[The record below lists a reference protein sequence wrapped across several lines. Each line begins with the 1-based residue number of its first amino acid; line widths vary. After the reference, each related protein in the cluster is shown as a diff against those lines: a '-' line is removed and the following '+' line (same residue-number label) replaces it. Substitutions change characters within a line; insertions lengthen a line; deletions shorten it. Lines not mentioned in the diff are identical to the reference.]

1 MTPPPQIPRSRSPT
15 ARRVAS
21 VLLTITLFTSL
32 GACGRYRSLPLET
45 LPASLQAPDPVALS
59 QDARNID
66 RPYLRP
72 VAIDLSRPLDA
83 NAIAVIA
90 VLANPDLQALRV
102 RAGVADAQ
110 VFAAGLLPDPT
121 FSLGIDTIVAGPP
134 AASNIAGALGLG
146 LAALRTRGAVRAQA
160 QAAARQVRLDLAWAE
175 WQTAGQA
182 RLQAERVIGL
192 ERSVVLLTS
201 SRDAAQSLLG
211 RKLRASGR
219 GDLMPDQVEAARLSA
234 FDAADRLR
242 IAERDLSAARSEL
255 IRLLGLPPG
264 FQLWL
269 APSPYAPPRGQAAEL
284 FVVAARVRLDLKAL
298 EAGYGAQEAAVRKAI
313 LDQFPTL
320 DLTVNASRDTG
331 RNTLLGPAIAFTLP
345 LWNRNRGGIAIATAT
360 RAALNAE
367 YGARLARTRA
377 DIAAAIDAIAIVQ
390 RQRAAILTDLPALEK
405 FAAASRR
412 AANRGDLALATAET
426 AEAALRDKQL
436 LLVQAER
443 DGAEQS
449 IALELLTGT
458 LKESWPQ

>member
-1 MTPPPQIPRSRSPT
+1 MRPLSLVPPDSI
-15 ARRVAS
+15 
-21 VLLTITLFTSL
+21 
-32 GACGRYRSLPLET
+32 
-45 LPASLQAPDPVALS
+45 ALS
-59 QDARNID
+59 QDALSID

-72 VAIDLSRPLDA
+72 VSIDLSRPLDA
-83 NAIAVIA
+83 DTIAVIA

-102 RAGVADAQ
+102 RAGVSDAQ

-121 FSLGIDTIVAGPP
+121 FSLGIDKVVGGPP

-146 LAALRTRGAVRAQA
+146 LATLRTRGAVRAQA

-182 RLQAERVIGL
+182 RLQAERIIGL
-192 ERSVVLLTS
+192 ERATMLLTA
-201 SRDAAQSLLG
+201 SRDASQSLLS

-242 IAERDLSAARSEL
+242 IAERDLGAARSEL
-255 IRLLGLPPG
+255 ARLLGLPPG
-264 FQLWL
+264 FPLQLAQSL
-269 APSPYAPPRGQAAEL
+269 YTATRPDAGNL
-284 FVVAARVRLDLKAL
+284 FAVATRERLDLKAL
-298 EAGYGAQEAAVRKAI
+298 QAGYGAQEAAMRKAI

-331 RNTLLGPAIAFTLP
+331 RNTLLGPAIAFILP
-345 LWNRNRGGIAIATAT
+345 LWNRNRGGIATETAT

-390 RQRAAILTDLPALEK
+390 RQRAAILADLPALEK
-405 FAAASRR
+405 FSAASRR

-443 DGAEQS
+443 DSAEQS
-449 IALELLTGT
+449 IALEILTGT

>member
-1 MTPPPQIPRSRSPT
+1 MNPAHPGHRFTP
-15 ARRVAS
+15 AACRRDALV
-21 VLLTITLFTSL
+21 VLTIALAASL
-32 GACGRYRSLPLET
+32 GACAHYRPLPLET
-45 LPASLQAPDPVALS
+45 RPLSLIAPDPAALS
-59 QDARNID
+59 QDALSID

-72 VAIDLSRPLDA
+72 VSIDLSRPLDA

-90 VLANPDLQALRV
+90 VLANPDLKALRV
-102 RAGVADAQ
+102 RAGVSDAQ

-121 FSLGIDTIVAGPP
+121 ISLGIDTVVAGPP
-134 AASNIAGALGLG
+134 AASNIVGALGLG
-146 LAALRTRGAVRAQA
+146 LATLRTRGAVRAQA
-160 QAAARQVRLDLAWAE
+160 RAAARQVRLDLAWAE
-175 WQTAGQA
+175 WLAAGQA

-192 ERSVVLLTS
+192 ERATMLLTA
-201 SRDAAQSLLG
+201 SRDASQSLLS

-242 IAERDLSAARSEL
+242 IAERDLGAARSEL

-264 FQLWL
+264 FQLQL
-269 APSPYAPPRGQAAEL
+269 AQSPYAETHREAGDL
-284 FVVAARVRLDLKAL
+284 FAIASRERLDLKAL
-298 EAGYGAQEAAVRKAI
+298 EAGYGAQEATLRKAI

-320 DLTVNASRDTG
+320 DLTLNASRDTG

-345 LWNRNRGGIAIATAT
+345 LWNRNRGGIAIETAS

-390 RQRAAILTDLPALEK
+390 RQRAAILADLPALEK

-443 DGAEQS
+443 DSTEQS
-449 IALELLTGT
+449 IALEMLTGT

>member
-1 MTPPPQIPRSRSPT
+1 MRAVRLGTRGRPAAPGREAP
-15 ARRVAS
+15 
-21 VLLTITLFTSL
+21 VLLTIALISSL
-32 GACGRYRSLPLET
+32 GACAQYRPLPLET
-45 LPASLQAPDPVALS
+45 MPSTLVAPDPAALS
-59 QDARNID
+59 QDALSID
-66 RPYLRP
+66 RPYLKP
-72 VAIDLSRPLDA
+72 VSIDLSRPLDA

-90 VLANPDLQALRV
+90 VLANPDLKALRI
-102 RAGVADAQ
+102 RAGVSDAQ

-146 LAALRTRGAVRAQA
+146 LTTLRTRGAVRAQA
-160 QAAARQVRLDLAWAE
+160 RAAARQVRLDLAWAE
-175 WQTAGQA
+175 WQTVGQA

-192 ERSVVLLTS
+192 ERATKLLTA
-201 SRDAAQSLLG
+201 SRDASQSLLS
-211 RKLRASGR
+211 RRLRASGR

-242 IAERDLSAARSEL
+242 IAERDLGAARSEL
-255 IRLLGLPPG
+255 VRLLGLPPG
-264 FQLWL
+264 FPLQL
-269 APSPYAPPRGQAAEL
+269 AQSPYTETHREAGDL
-284 FVVAARVRLDLKAL
+284 FAIAMRERLDLKAL
-298 EAGYGAQEAAVRKAI
+298 EAGYGAQEATLRKAI

-320 DLTVNASRDTG
+320 DLTFNASRDTG
-331 RNTLLGPAIAFTLP
+331 RNTLLGPAISFTLP
-345 LWNRNRGGIAIATAT
+345 LWNRNRGGIAIETAT

-390 RQRAAILTDLPALEK
+390 RQRAAILADLPALEK

-443 DGAEQS
+443 DSAEQW
-449 IALELLTGT
+449 IALEVLTGT